1 MTEGPSRAGSSHPN
15 GSPVRNANPIPS
27 LPNLLSQQAQSGA
40 GTATTNVTELV
51 TGSARN
57 DHQPVKHQ
65 SMELSLPVT
74 SLPPAGPPPGFPVVG
89 HPAASEQYAVEGH
102 TRSYDPNR
110 SIDPHRRTPSMPP
123 STNVP
128 MAIDNIHPSQSAVRP
143 INEAFAVIAPRK
155 PGATHAAPRNVP
167 KPQRAKRRRLIGAGR
182 HWAPAVDKFVQDIP
196 PVPYFSDPRRN
207 APQRDMRGWIT
218 TISKPAQKLVW
229 DRLMGALTQDDLND
243 NGDEDICRHILG
255 SVVHEAQDPTSEKR
269 QTRQAVNNAIKREL
283 SLPKASGQTGRGE
296 TFRELFREKAVGAG
310 FRLTPVE
317 KGEKDHSVM
326 DEDMGIS
333 SVAGGGLPSH
343 DVSGN
348 SMFHNG
354 DPRMTS
360 VRRPHSQNSGSGVQG
375 SSLGMDGFGFN
386 AILDAAEA
394 SRWNAIIR
402 GCEKTAAGETA
413 WWTSNDMKVADMNHL
428 AQYLV
433 RMGKVSELKR
443 LLIDF
448 RWLRKLAS
456 SSNHGIMQLVK
467 KGFDI
472 LLSVK
477 TAALSSFE
485 REGYR
490 LIRNALML
498 VTPILRPKLIFGT
511 IVGNDIEFCAHLGT
525 QLFGR
530 LLNASRKFAVVATLL
545 ESIRTHVQ
553 PPWLR
558 PLNPSFDAPKTD
570 IALAV
575 KSGPG
580 ALASALAI
588 SSDGELLV
596 TTGTEMRG
604 VKQNVRVWE
613 VATGSCLSTIPVES
627 VHMLA
632 ISPNK
637 KHVVSV
643 SMGNDGPLMFW
654 NIVDDKRRFIEHV
667 KEETVVRA
675 VFKRSTIF
683 SVVITPD
690 SKYVISASENKII
703 KWNILTGLLEIEFTG
718 VSGTIYSMD
727 LSPDG
732 KLLLAGTAQGVIGL
746 WTVENGSRVLL
757 IKNEGETASP
767 NVPKQIACGTDV
779 KGAKLEDNMK
789 EVKSND
795 RVFSVSFMM
804 KRTPPQDTDGAF
816 RIVSGGLGKF
826 RIWTIPKL
834 EKLLNGDS
842 VSFELTQAIQCE
854 GLGIINNMR
863 CTDEKSVFFA
873 SGDGLVR
880 LWKMNEGKI
889 VNSIE
894 LGTEPPMRFTM
905 EDLQGK
911 NTTAI
916 FLAVSDDGMKVAAST
931 DRPFVL
937 VWDVGQYEE
946 TLKEQRELRDQSY
959 FPCNP
964 GSVSFTDIVQP
975 GRAHLHPE
983 FNKYLSNAID
993 SKTELRILRKK
1004 ENEND
1009 LKLVFHP
1016 NMEERS
1022 IVFDQNI
1029 DLDHCRVGVFIKP
1042 EKPCVGPVEMEM
1054 PMTAEEIAMD
1064 RREGVGVRF
1073 KDKNIAF
1080 FEAERGIGK
1089 LRLSAN

>member
-1 MTEGPSRAGSSHPN
+1 MVP
-15 GSPVRNANPIPS
+15 
-27 LPNLLSQQAQSGA
+27 GA
-40 GTATTNVTELV
+40 ASATTGNVTELV

-57 DHQPVKHQ
+57 DPQTTKHTGMEI
-65 SMELSLPVT
+65 SMPVT
-74 SLPPAGPPPGFPVVG
+74 SLPPAGPPPSFPVVG
-89 HPAASEQYAVEGH
+89 HEPVRLPASSEQYNAEGH
-102 TRSYDPNR
+102 TRGYDPSR
-110 SIDPHRRTPSMPP
+110 TIDPHRRTPSMPP
-123 STNVP
+123 VSTNVP
-128 MAIDNIHPSQSAVRP
+128 MVIDNLHPNQSPARP

-155 PGATHAAPRNVP
+155 PGASHAAPRSVP

-229 DRLMGALTQDDLND
+229 DRLMSALTQDDLND

-317 KGEKDHSVM
+317 KSEKDHSGL
-326 DEDMGIS
+326 DDDIGIS
-333 SVAGGGLPSH
+333 NGGSGLPSH
-343 DVSGN
+343 DVSGGP
-348 SMFHNG
+348 MFHNG
-354 DPRMTS
+354 DPRVPGM
-360 VRRPHSQNSGSGVQG
+360 RRPQSSGSGMQG
-375 SSLGMDGFGFN
+375 SSAGIDAFGFN

-413 WWTSNDMKVADMNHL
+413 WWTSSEMKVADMNHL

-448 RWLRKLAS
+448 RWLRKLSS

-467 KGFDI
+467 KGYDV

-498 VTPILRPKLIFGT
+498 VTPILRPQLIFGT
-511 IVGNDIEFCAHLGT
+511 IVGNDVGFCAHLGT

-545 ESIRTHVQ
+545 ESIRTHIQ

-580 ALASALAI
+580 ALASAVAI
-588 SSDGELLV
+588 SADGELLV

-613 VATGSCLSTIPVES
+613 VATGVCLSTIPVES
-627 VHMLA
+627 VHVLA

-643 SMGNDGPLMFW
+643 SMVNEGPLMFW
-654 NIVDDKRRFIEHV
+654 NIVDEKRRYIEHV
-667 KEETVVRA
+667 KEETVTRA
-675 VFKRSTIF
+675 AFNKQTIF
-683 SVVITPD
+683 SIVITPD
-690 SKYVISASENKII
+690 SKYVISASENSII
-703 KWNILTGLLEIEFTG
+703 KWNIMTGLMDTQFKA

-732 KLLLAGTAQGVIGL
+732 KLLVAGTAQGAVGL
-746 WTVENGSRVLL
+746 WTVEDGNRVLV
-757 IKNEGETASP
+757 IKNEGDP
-767 NVPKQIACGTDV
+767 NQNTVKRITSGMDI
-779 KGAKLEDNMK
+779 KGAKLEDDMK
-789 EVKSND
+789 EIKGNE

-804 KRTPPQDTDGAF
+804 KRTPPQSTDGAF
-816 RIVSGGLGKF
+816 KIISGGQGMF
-826 RIWTIPKL
+826 RIWTLPKL
-834 EKLLNGDS
+834 EKLLSGES
-842 VSFELTQAIQCE
+842 ISFELTHALFWD

-863 CTDEKSVFFA
+863 CTDENSIFFA

-880 LWKMNEGKI
+880 LCKVKEGKFG
-889 VNSIE
+889 NPME
-894 LGTEPPMRFTM
+894 LGTEPPMRLTM
-905 EDLQGK
+905 EDQQGK

-931 DRPFVL
+931 ERPFVL

-946 TLKEQRELRDQSY
+946 TLKEQHELRDRSY

-964 GSVSFTDIVQP
+964 GSVSFTDIIGLPP
-975 GRAHLHPE
+975 GRGGYLPPE
-983 FNKYLSNAID
+983 FTKYLSNAID

-1042 EKPCVGPVEMEM
+1042 DTAHVGPEMET
-1054 PMTAEEIAMD
+1054 PTTPEEIALD

-1089 LRLSAN
+1089 MRLTGT